1 MSESLSATQIML
13 LCFYAFG
20 MAAGQMLF
28 KLASLRL
35 AADAPLIERLGHLL
49 LNWAFLTALAIYL
62 ALSVLWVWIL
72 SFTPIS
78 RAYLFVALSFAVVP
92 IFGAAFFSEPISL
105 RLGIGIAIILA
116 GLFLVAG

>member
-35 AADAPLIERLGHLL
+35 AADASLIERLGHLL

-72 SFTPIS
+72 SFTPLS

-92 IFGAAFFSEPISL
+92 IFGAAFFSEPMSL
-105 RLGIGIAIILA
+105 RLGIGIAVILA

>member
-1 MSESLSATQIML
+1 MSQSLSLTQIAL
-13 LCFYAFG
+13 LCFYALG

-28 KLASLRL
+28 KLASLRIV
-35 AADAPLIERLGHLL
+35 ADAPLIERLGHVLV
-49 LNWAFLTALAIYL
+49 NWAFLAALAIYL

-78 RAYLFVALSFAVVP
+78 RAYLFVALSFAIVP
-92 IFGAAFFSEPISL
+92 IFGAALFAEPMSL

>member
-92 IFGAAFFSEPISL
+92 IFGAAFFSEPMSL
-105 RLGIGIAIILA
+105 RLGLGIAIILA

>member
-1 MSESLSATQIML
+1 MSQTLSITQIML
-13 LCFYAFG
+13 LCFYAAG

-35 AADAPLIERLGHLL
+35 AADAPLIERFGSLL
-49 LNWAFLTALAIYL
+49 ANWAFVSALAIYL

-78 RAYLFVALSFAVVP
+78 RAYLFVALSFVIVP
-92 IFGAAFFSEPISL
+92 IFGALLFSEPISL
-105 RLGIGIAIILA
+105 RLGLGIA
-116 GLFLVAG
+116 

>member
-1 MSESLSATQIML
+1 MSESLSITQIVL
-13 LCFYAFG
+13 LCSYAVG

-28 KLASLRL
+28 KLASLRM
-35 AADAPLIERLGHLL
+35 AADGPLVERLGSLL
-49 LNWAFLTALAIYL
+49 GNWAFLSALAIYL

-78 RAYLFVALSFAVVP
+78 RAYLFVALSFVIVP
-92 IFGAAFFSEPISL
+92 IFGALLFSEPMSI
-105 RLGIGIAIILA
+105 RLGIGIAVILC

>member
-1 MSESLSATQIML
+1 MSQTLSIAQIAL
-13 LCFYAFG
+13 LCAYAVG

-28 KLASLRL
+28 KLASLRM
-35 AADAPLIERLGHLL
+35 ATDGPLLERLGPLL
-49 LNWAFLTALAIYL
+49 GNWAFLAALAIYL

-78 RAYLFVALSFAVVP
+78 RAYLFVALSFVIVP
-92 IFGAAFFSEPISL
+92 IFGALLFSEPMSV
-105 RLGIGIAIILA
+105 RLGIGIAVILC

>member
-1 MSESLSATQIML
+1 MSQSLSLTQIAL
-13 LCFYAFG
+13 LCFYAVG

-28 KLASLRL
+28 KLASLRM

-49 LNWAFLTALAIYL
+49 VNWAFLTALAIYL

-78 RAYLFVALSFAVVP
+78 RAYLFVALSFAIVP
-92 IFGAAFFSEPISL
+92 IFGAALFAEPMSL
-105 RLGIGIAIILA
+105 RLGIGIAIILG